1 MTIGGWITM
10 CVSMSLFGGLF
21 FFCMRKVLSDD
32 KNAAQKCPEKLENN
46 I

>member
-32 KNAAQKCPEKLENN
+32 KSDRLDSRKKREK
-46 I
+46 

>member
-32 KNAAQKCPEKLENN
+32 KNAAQNSPKKREK
-46 I
+46 

>member
-1 MTIGGWITM
+1 M

-32 KNAAQKCPEKLENN
+32 KNAEQNSPKKGKNS